1 MPINNDLIVEV
12 FEAER
17 EFAALAAEK
26 GIKEAFLEFAAKDA
40 VISRNNRIYSGKAG
54 IAEYY
59 DSQNMKNIKLEWKP
73 DFVDVSTAGDMAWTY
88 GKYSF
93 HGESESGEKIE
104 AEGIFHT
111 VWKRQADGSWK
122 YVWD

>member
-1 MPINNDLIVEV
+1 MPINNDLVVEV
-12 FEAER
+12 FEIER
-17 EFAALAAEK
+17 KFAALAAEK

-40 VISRNNRIYSGKAG
+40 VINRNNKIYPGKAG
-54 IAEYY
+54 ITEYY
-59 DSQNMKNIKLEWKP
+59 DSQNLKNIKLEWKP
-73 DFVDVSTAGDMAWTY
+73 DYVDVSASGDMAWTY
-88 GKYSF
+88 GNYSF
-93 HGESESGEKIE
+93 QAESESGEKIE